1 MTLVRP
7 FVHKGLTNAIL
18 YIVEETSLIYYIM
31 YELSLAI
38 GT

>member
-7 FVHKGLTNAIL
+7 FVHKGLTNVIL

-31 YELSLAI
+31 YGLSLAI